1 MKKIFSLI
9 VFYGLLAL
17 CQLFAIPVK
26 KSVVGFGITPVQNP
40 VAFDKKGLHTD
51 SETEFGG
58 AYLWADIVQ
67 GNDYVTAAGK
77 IYYRFNSV
85 AEGQDASQKL
95 DLKRAYVKVRPCG
108 NDFFEIAAGKLY
120 SYHLPGGYFNL
131 AEIYTGNNRWG
142 KTGLGTKFEFAGF
155 TTGLALP
162 IESYFKPGSIVRETG
177 SISESYAPF
186 SERFSLAG
194 ALNYNFAKL
203 KESLPL
209 TAGFSAAQDFV
220 KDDFSF
226 SLSAQF
232 SPKTTGFISKAKFF
246 ASYSYNSEPY
256 VASSVFKKIANYAKE
271 DLKKAHF
278 ASINITMNLG
288 KVEVI
293 TEGEAG
299 HSMEG
304 NYIPL
309 YSGSQ
314 LLIPIID
321 HLAFKPR
328 FFYYAALN
336 DSDSDLSR
344 QTFEF
349 FPRLWLT
356 FGKCTVSAGTS
367 IFLMQAGTSSK
378 DEKLSDWY
386 WGYEVPL
393 YATWKF

>member
-9 VFYGLLAL
+9 IFYGLLAL

-51 SETEFGG
+51 SESEFGG

-67 GNDYVTAAGK
+67 GNDFVTAAGK
-77 IYYRFNSV
+77 IYYRFNSI
-85 AEGQDASQKL
+85 AEGQDASQKFE
-95 DLKRAYVKVRPCG
+95 LKRAYVKVRPCG

-162 IESYFKPGSIVRETG
+162 LTDSYVSFKE
-177 SISESYAPF
+177 A
-186 SERFSLAG
+186 FSLSA
-194 ALNYNFAKL
+194 AIDYNFVKIN
-203 KESLPL
+203 EGLPL
-209 TAGFSAAQDFV
+209 TAGFSASQDFV

-256 VASSVFKKIANYAKE
+256 VASTVFKKIANYAKE

-328 FFYYAALN
+328 FYYYAALN
-336 DSDSDLSR
+336 ESDSDLSR

>member
-9 VFYGLLAL
+9 IFYGLLAL

-58 AYLWADIVQ
+58 AYLWADIIQ

-85 AEGQDASQKL
+85 AEGQDASQKFE
-95 DLKRAYVKVRPCG
+95 LKRAYVKVRPCG

-162 IESYFKPGSIVRETG
+162 LTDSYVSFKEAFSLSGSID
-177 SISESYAPF
+177 
-186 SERFSLAG
+186 
-194 ALNYNFAKL
+194 YNFAKIN
-203 KESLPL
+203 EGLPL

-226 SLSAQF
+226 SLSAQY

-256 VASSVFKKIANYAKE
+256 VASSVFKKIANYAKV

-278 ASINITMNLG
+278 ASINITMNFG
-288 KVEVI
+288 NVEFI

-299 HSMEG
+299 HSKEG

-314 LLIPIID
+314 LLIPIVD

-328 FFYYAALN
+328 FYYYAALN
-336 DSDSDLSR
+336 ESDSDLSR